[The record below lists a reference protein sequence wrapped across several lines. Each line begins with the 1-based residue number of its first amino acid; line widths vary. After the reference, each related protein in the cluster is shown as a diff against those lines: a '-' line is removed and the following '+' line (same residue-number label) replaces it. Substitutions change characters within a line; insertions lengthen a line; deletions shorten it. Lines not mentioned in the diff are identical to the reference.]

1 MKKILSAAIALSMLL
16 SFASCGKTQT
26 SKPDEETPPQMPNGE
41 RPTRPNGSEAD
52 GNTPPEMPSGERPTD
67 ANGTAPDANENDT
80 SKTVFNLNAGGN
92 TYTVF

>member
-1 MKKILSAAIALSMLL
+1 MKKFLSAAIALSMLL

-52 GNTPPEMPSGERPTD
+52 GNTPPEMPNGERPTD
-67 ANGTAPDANENDT
+67 ADGTAPNENQT
-80 SKTVFNLNAGGN
+80 GKTVFNLNAGGN